1 MPKRFSR
8 NPRAECVYLAGTM
21 TGWRSTLLIDYHR
34 HHCRCFDYQYHHF
47 HQILVSTFNLFICS
61 DVRWW
66 ANLPGRVTGCASWRW
81 SSSSSWFCWSIYI
94 VIPQFLYFIHLGTCK
109 KGDNLITNITEWE
122 KSLSGSEWVSENSAS
137 QEVNDDSHEPDL
149 AS

>member
-1 MPKRFSR
+1 MLKRFSR

-21 TGWRSTLLIDYHR
+21 TGWRSALLIIIVIIA
-34 HHCRCFDYQYHHF
+34 CRRFNYQYHHL

-81 SSSSSWFCWSIYI
+81 SSSYSTSCCCSYLIFVTDSAIFSLFQTRHHNQHDKTNQVSEGSHHYKFNFI
-94 VIPQFLYFIHLGTCK
+94 FIHLLLV
-109 KGDNLITNITEWE
+109 LIITILIE
-122 KSLSGSEWVSENSAS
+122 S
-137 QEVNDDSHEPDL
+137 
-149 AS
+149 